1 MRYVVSFL
9 VAFVVAFLAG
19 KVLIPL
25 LRRLKAGQGVKEY
38 GPAWHNSKQNTPTMG
53 GLMFIVGIT
62 VTVLTLSLIH
72 I

>member
-1 MRYVVSFL
+1 MRAEVWEVQKMRYAVSFL

-38 GPAWHNSKQNTPTMG
+38 GPA
-53 GLMFIVGIT
+53 
-62 VTVLTLSLIH
+62 
-72 I
+72 